1 MALDPLASIASSR
14 QMAQAAEKIAAAQF
28 ARCGFDVSAQDA
40 SDRPMY
46 NLVVAKAGVLL
57 KVSVLCS
64 QNGAWSLTQPYLKRA
79 SELRGG
85 KTDHQGAIDL
95 WLDHQSSRTV
105 CCLIQFQGVAI
116 DQLPRVYLASPKE
129 LAKRLR
135 EAVIGL
141 GDSTLYESTLYQA
154 CDTFGDEAESSRT
167 PSSEWSFTNRR
178 IEELIAAQDSTP
190 GAKVPAS
197 QSAPRV
203 SPAEVDPTVKIQPSS
218 AQWGDRSHAFLRLT
232 A

>member
-105 CCLIQFQGVAI
+105 CCLIQFQGVANATSR
-116 DQLPRVYLASPKE
+116 PRLS
-129 LAKRLR
+129 
-135 EAVIGL
+135 GF
-141 GDSTLYESTLYQA
+141 SQ
-154 CDTFGDEAESSRT
+154 RT
-167 PSSEWSFTNRR
+167 RQE
-178 IEELIAAQDSTP
+178 IARGGHWP
-190 GAKVPAS
+190 GRFHSV
-197 QSAPRV
+197 
-203 SPAEVDPTVKIQPSS
+203 
-218 AQWGDRSHAFLRLT
+218 
-232 A
+232 